1 MWSVIMAG
9 VPGFVLGVVVGAC
22 LGVLLMAALFVSGR
36 LDRAAGGE

>member
-1 MWSVIMAG
+1 MWGVILAG
-9 VPGFVLGVVVGAC
+9 VPAFVLGLFVGAC